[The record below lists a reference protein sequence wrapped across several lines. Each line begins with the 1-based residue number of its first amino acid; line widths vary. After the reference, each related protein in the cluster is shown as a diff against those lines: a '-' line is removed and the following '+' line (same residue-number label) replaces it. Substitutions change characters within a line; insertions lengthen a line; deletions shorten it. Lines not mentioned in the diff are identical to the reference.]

1 MALRS
6 RQEVIYIIPTVYG
19 FIVHESAR
27 ARSFALVPTDFAWN
41 FGTKGEA
48 LDQAAKLTGFEAA
61 HPGSV
66 RTRMIETP
74 DRFEAVADTRY
85 GPAW

>member
-1 MALRS
+1 MTTF
-6 RQEVIYIIPTVYG
+6 TVSTDSIYG

-27 ARSFALVPTDFAWN
+27 AQSFAMVPEDFQWN
-41 FGTKGEA
+41 FDSKVAA
-48 LDQAAKLTGFEAA
+48 LAQASKLTGFVASR
-61 HPGSV
+61 PGSV

-85 GPAW
+85 GCAW

>member
-1 MALRS
+1 MATF
-6 RQEVIYIIPTVYG
+6 TVSTDSIYG

-27 ARSFALVPTDFAWN
+27 AQSFAMVPADFTWN
-41 FGTKGEA
+41 FDAIGDA
-48 LDQAAKLTGFEAA
+48 AAQAAKLNHFEHK
-61 HPGSV
+61 HPGSI

-85 GPAW
+85 GRAW